1 MSALQP
7 KKLKYG
13 KSFRPKGEGTE
24 GRVNELVF
32 GSFGLKA
39 IESKWVTSKQVEAAR
54 RAILRYLRKGGKLWL
69 RIFPQIPITKKS
81 EGAPM
86 GGGKGD
92 VKDYVFPVKSGR
104 ILFEIGGVDENTA
117 KEALR
122 IASHKLPL
130 KTKFVKK

>member
-1 MSALQP
+1 MSDLKP
-7 KKLKYG
+7 KKLKYA
-13 KSFRPKGEGTE
+13 KSFRPKGEGIE
-24 GRVNELVF
+24 KRVNELAF

-39 IESKWVTSKQVEAAR
+39 LESKWITSKQVEAAK

-81 EGAPM
+81 NGAPM

-92 VKDYVFPVKSGR
+92 VADYVFPVKSGR
-104 ILFEIGGVDENTA
+104 ILFEIDGLDEATA
-117 KEALR
+117 KEAFK
-122 IASHKLPL
+122 IASHKLPI